1 MTNITDIIADN
12 ISIERELVLSKI
24 NGLVNADIIPTLA
37 ENIHTHMVGEVRD
50 VSQVLTQIADI
61 GHNHDI
67 AEFPVFEKISKNFA
81 ILRHSHNKDTMPLI
95 YYEIELLQQKIN
107 LLQQELINSISIVE
121 QLLKTK

>member
-50 VSQVLTQIADI
+50 VSQVLKQIADI

-67 AEFPVFEKISKNFA
+67 AEFPVLEKISKNFA